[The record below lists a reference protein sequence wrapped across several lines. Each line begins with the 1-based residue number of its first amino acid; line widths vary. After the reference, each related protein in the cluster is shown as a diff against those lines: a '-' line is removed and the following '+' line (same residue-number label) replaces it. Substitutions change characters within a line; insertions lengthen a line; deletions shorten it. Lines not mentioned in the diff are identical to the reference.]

1 MVQNKARQLLTEYTQ
16 IGTGIDYDEV
26 FAPVARIEAIRL
38 FLAYASFKGFVVY
51 QMDVKSVF
59 LHGKIEEEVYVCQ
72 PPGFEDLNFPDKVYK
87 VEKALYGLHQAPRAW
102 FNRSVM
108 NFMCQ
113 DKYVAERLK
122 KFDFETVKLASTPI
136 ETNKA
141 LVKDEK
147 LKLFEV
153 TPKTSHLYA
162 MNIKDSPFDLEAFS
176 DSDYAGASLDRKST
190 TEEYVAAANCC
201 GQVIEQV
208 AVRSGMDSK
217 MAELNTPD
225 YLPLLYCKNGG
236 VTDWYQRHGYRE
248 QVMSSSPHS
257 TVVPSDSDNENTF
270 SSTNILNY
278 FPASPGNISPN
289 SSDDFTKM
297 PPKRTST
304 SETPAITLDVI
315 RKLIVDL
322 TTTMEA
328 QTATIAS
335 ASNPNNL
342 TGTPAVKT
350 GNYKEFISCQPF
362 CFNGTEGAVG
372 LIRWFER
379 TESVFSRSRC
389 AEENK
394 VTFATGTL
402 TDDAL
407 SWWNAHAQ
415 PMGIEQANQITWTEL
430 KRLLTNKYC
439 PRTEIKKMEDEFYGL
454 TVNGS
459 DLKTYIRR
467 FQELAFLC
475 PNMVPNSEKL
485 MEAFIGG
492 LPQSIE
498 GNVTASKPQ
507 TLEEATNIAHRLMD
521 QIIKRNSVQ
530 ETNDHKRKIDD
541 RRNTTNNNN
550 YPNDRN
556 NNNHSN
562 NHINKNNYPNNRNN
576 NNRNNYHH
584 QQQNGRQEIFKANGN
599 RGYNGPHPLCR
610 KCTLHHTGPC
620 TVRCQ
625 NCHKVGHQTRN
636 CRS

>member
-1 MVQNKARQLLTEYTQ
+1 
-16 IGTGIDYDEV
+16 
-26 FAPVARIEAIRL
+26 
-38 FLAYASFKGFVVY
+38 
-51 QMDVKSVF
+51 
-59 LHGKIEEEVYVCQ
+59 
-72 PPGFEDLNFPDKVYK
+72 
-87 VEKALYGLHQAPRAW
+87 
-102 FNRSVM
+102 
-108 NFMCQ
+108 
-113 DKYVAERLK
+113 
-122 KFDFETVKLASTPI
+122 
-136 ETNKA
+136 
-141 LVKDEK
+141 
-147 LKLFEV
+147 
-153 TPKTSHLYA
+153 
-162 MNIKDSPFDLEAFS
+162 
-176 DSDYAGASLDRKST
+176 
-190 TEEYVAAANCC
+190 
-201 GQVIEQV
+201 
-208 AVRSGMDSK
+208 
-217 MAELNTPD
+217 
-225 YLPLLYCKNGG
+225 
-236 VTDWYQRHGYRE
+236 
-248 QVMSSSPHS
+248 
-257 TVVPSDSDNENTF
+257 
-270 SSTNILNY
+270 
-278 FPASPGNISPN
+278 
-289 SSDDFTKM
+289 M

-304 SETPAITLDVI
+304 SETPAITLDAI
-315 RKLIVDL
+315 RQLIADL
-322 TTTMEA
+322 TTAVEA
-328 QTATIAS
+328 QTAAIAS
-335 ASNPNNL
+335 TSNPNNL
-342 TGTPAVKT
+342 TGTPTVKT